1 MIGEKTAE
9 VEAFWS
15 AMCEQHGITAGDYHC
30 STFGDPVFA
39 DYGDH
44 VTQLAIDEV
53 KRATAHLAMDFEIN
67 AVKRREVG
75 DYWVILWENMTPAC
89 LLKMVNIEERPFDK
103 VDDAFAAREGEG
115 DGSLAY
121 WRECHND
128 YFQRQCKAWGKQWSE
143 SLPVVLESFDLVQ
156 AAK

>member
-9 VEAFWS
+9 VEAFW
-15 AMCEQHGITAGDYHC
+15 AEARERLNITAADYHC
-30 STFGDPVFA
+30 STFGDPEFA

-67 AVKRREVG
+67 GVKRREVG

-89 LLKMVNIEERPFDK
+89 LLKMVNIEVRPFKD
-103 VDDAFAAREGEG
+103 VDAAFAAREGEG
-115 DGSLAY
+115 DGSLEY
-121 WRECHND
+121 WKNCHED
-128 YFQRQCKAWGKQWSE
+128 YFKQQLAKWGREWSE
-143 SLPVVLESFDLVQ
+143 DLPVVLESFDLVTSR
-156 AAK
+156 